1 MNLIYIEGNSFML
14 KKISKVPTPEE
25 LKKEIPISP
34 ALIKQKAKRDKE
46 IKDIIAGKDNRKLL
60 IIGPCSAD
68 NEDAVCDYVLRL
80 AKLSEKVANKLMI
93 VPRIYTGKPRT
104 RGEGYKGIFHSPIPG
119 EGTFISE
126 GLSAMRSMLVR
137 VISESG
143 LEAADEMLYPENY
156 DYVDDLLS
164 YITIGARSSENQHH
178 RELASGIDVA
188 IGIKNP
194 MHGSLPILLNSI
206 YAAQISSEFKY
217 GGHQVKTTGNEFA
230 HAILRG
236 AVDRRGNNVQN
247 YHYDDVVKFTLSYE
261 KEGLKNP
268 GIIIDVN
275 HSNSDK
281 RALEQIRV
289 VKEILFN
296 LKQGST
302 YAKFFKG
309 FLIESY
315 IEDGRQEIGENIY
328 GKSIT
333 DECLGWTKTEKLI
346 YEIAENV

>member
-1 MNLIYIEGNSFML
+1 ML
-14 KKISKVPTPEE
+14 KKISTVPSPKK
-25 LKKEIPISP
+25 LKEEIPISDS
-34 ALIKQKAKRDKE
+34 LVRQKALRDKE
-46 IKDIIAGKDNRKLL
+46 IKNIIAGRDNRKLV

-68 NEDAVCDYVLRL
+68 NEDAVCDYVNRL
-80 AKLSEKVANKLMI
+80 AKLSEEVNKQLMI
-93 VPRIYTGKPRT
+93 IPRIYTGKPRT
-104 RGEGYKGIFHSPIPG
+104 KGEGYKGIFHSPKPG
-119 EGTFISE
+119 EGTFISA
-126 GLSAMRSMLVR
+126 GLTAMRQMLVR
-137 VISESG
+137 VMAESG
-143 LEAADEMLYPENY
+143 LGTADEMLYPENY

-164 YITIGARSSENQHH
+164 YITVGARSSENQHH
-178 RELASGIDVA
+178 REVASGIDVA

-194 MHGSLPILLNSI
+194 MNGSLTTLLNSI
-206 YAAQISSEFKY
+206 YAAQIPSEFKY
-217 GGHQVKTTGNEFA
+217 RGHQVKADGNEFA

-247 YHYDDVVKFTLSYE
+247 YHYDDVVKFVSDYE

-281 RALEQIRV
+281 KALEQIRV

-302 YAKFFKG
+302 YTKYFKG

-333 DECLGWTKTEKLI
+333 DECLGWEKTKKLI
-346 YEIAENV
+346 YEIASSV